1 MMMMIVYVHNVLI
14 IVYDKT
20 ETEHTEVTT
29 ISKNPQSFIIKN
41 IVFITR
47 RPINM

>member
-20 ETEHTEVTT
+20 ETEHNEVTT
-29 ISKNPQSFIIKN
+29 ISKNPQSLN